1 VFCLGFA
8 TNPLYRDGM
17 MFRKSKLDEPL
28 PTKRQRRAEAARRR
42 ALSPLRILL
51 MVLCLPLT
59 VALIS
64 FNMFV
69 RLSDYGRDE
78 AMVHLI
84 ALAGCDASRAIGF
97 GTFYEGYAG
106 YHPRNDP
113 AGDGVAC
120 GPDVA
125 QRQTAPSPS
134 TTTPRETSASQR
146 SLGNAKFIKP

>member
-1 VFCLGFA
+1 MFCLGFA
-8 TNPLYRDGM
+8 TKSLYRDGM
-17 MFRKSKLDEPL
+17 MFRKSNLDEPL
-28 PTKRQRRAEAARRR
+28 STKRQRRAEAARRR
-42 ALSPLRILL
+42 ALSPVRILL

-84 ALAGCDASRAIGF
+84 ALAGCDASRAVGF

-113 AGDGVAC
+113 DGDGVAC

-134 TTTPRETSASQR
+134 TTTPRETTANQR